1 MSNTFSRKYLPLL
14 LACLV
19 LAAPAHAVPA
29 LLPLLPLLWVLLAKG
44 AALLG
49 SLVFLMLSLIKKNR
63 RAFLITTALVLFLL
77 FVLLMVYYRHG

>member
-1 MSNTFSRKYLPLL
+1 MSKKYLPVL
-14 LACLV
+14 LAGLL

-29 LLPLLPLLWVLLAKG
+29 LLPLLPLIGVLLAKG

-49 SLVFLMLSLIKKNR
+49 SLVFLVLSLVKKNK
-63 RAFLITTALVLFLL
+63 RAFLITTAFVLFLL